1 MRILLIGS
9 GGEEKISRSQL
20 KEIAHAFGNLV
31 KAVVDV
37 EMGVMAV
44 GGELHSD
51 EEAFL
56 LEKGSQQRNL
66 WGINLY
72 PELQENEFIEFDSV
86 INLRPAQGNRTR
98 GIDDIRIRRKI
109 KEIVTSLILP

>member
-56 LEKGSQQRNL
+56 LRYSFRHSGVPAVEKHQ
-66 WGINLY
+66 
-72 PELQENEFIEFDSV
+72 
-86 INLRPAQGNRTR
+86 
-98 GIDDIRIRRKI
+98 
-109 KEIVTSLILP
+109 IVPRLII